1 MRQMAMKFREVQL
14 QNFRNHEAT
23 QIKCAL
29 GRNVFLGNNGEGK
42 TNILEAIS
50 YLCLTKSFY
59 ASSDA
64 TAVQI
69 GQSGFTVTA
78 QAVSD
83 IDVSYLI
90 DVSYSKEAKEKRIAV
105 NKGVVE
111 DKSSVIGMF
120 PVVVLSPENANIT
133 SGTPANRRR
142 FIDVVISQSNKSYL
156 RNLVE
161 YRRILRQRNRILFE
175 AKTGQRNTRELL
187 EPWNENLIRQ
197 GTEISLRRAK
207 FVEEFLPYLVD
218 AFVEIAGTGEEPSIG
233 YDSSIKTDS
242 ALTIEQAQ
250 ILYREGLELQRTEE
264 QKLGTTLVGPH
275 KDELVFEI
283 NGLDLKT
290 YASQGQ
296 HKTFLVALKVAEY
309 FYLRERCQE
318 TPVLLLDDVFSEL
331 DGPRSEKLL
340 SMTANL
346 GQTFITATDERRFL
360 PGTTSRNEFARY
372 YVHQGKV
379 TFAEPPAFTN

>member
-1 MRQMAMKFREVQL
+1 MTFKEVRL

-23 QIKCAL
+23 QIECAL

-59 ASSDA
+59 ASSDS

-69 GQSGFTVTA
+69 GQSGFSVTA

-83 IDVSYLI
+83 IDVSYDI
-90 DVSYSKEAKEKRIAV
+90 NVSYNKEAKEKRIAV
-105 NKGVVE
+105 NKGVVG

-120 PVVVLSPENANIT
+120 PVVVLSPENANVT
-133 SGTPANRRR
+133 SGTPADRRR

-156 RNLVE
+156 QDLIE

-175 AKTGQRNTRELL
+175 GKMGQRAPHDLL
-187 EPWNENLIRQ
+187 EPWNENLVRRGAQ
-197 GTEISLRRAK
+197 ISQRRAQ
-207 FVEEFLPYLVD
+207 FVEEFAPYLVE
-218 AFVEIAGTGEEPSIG
+218 AFVDIAGKGEEPSIG
-233 YDSSIKTDS
+233 YDSSIKTQN
-242 ALTIEQAQ
+242 ALTVEQAQ
-250 ILYREGLELQRTEE
+250 DLFRQELEQQRSEE
-264 QKLGTTLVGPH
+264 QKLGTTLIGPH
-275 KDELVFEI
+275 KDELIFEI
-283 NGLDLKT
+283 NRLNLKA

-296 HKTFLVALKVAEY
+296 HKTFLVALKVAEF

-346 GQTFITATDERRFL
+346 GQTFITATDEQRFSA
-360 PGTTSRNEFARY
+360 GTMSLNDFVKY
-372 YVHQGKV
+372 YVRQGKV
-379 TFAEPPAFTN
+379 TIAKPPVFTN

>member
-1 MRQMAMKFREVQL
+1 MTFKEVRL
-14 QNFRNHEAT
+14 KNFRNHEAT
-23 QIKCAL
+23 RIECAL

-59 ASSDA
+59 ASSDS
-64 TAVQI
+64 TAVKI
-69 GQSGFTVTA
+69 GQPGFSVTA

-83 IDVSYLI
+83 IDVSYDI
-90 DVSYSKEAKEKRIAV
+90 SVSYNKEAKEKRIAV
-105 NKGVVE
+105 NKGVVG

-120 PVVVLSPENANIT
+120 PVVVLSPENANVT
-133 SGTPANRRR
+133 SGTPADRRR

-156 RNLVE
+156 QDLIE

-175 AKTGQRNTRELL
+175 GKVGQRAPQDIL
-187 EPWNENLIRQ
+187 EPWNENMVKRGAQ
-197 GTEISLRRAK
+197 ISQRRAQ
-207 FVEEFLPYLVD
+207 FVEEFSPYLVK
-218 AFVEIAGTGEEPSIG
+218 AFVEIAGKGEEPSIG
-233 YDSSIKTDS
+233 YDSSIKTHN
-242 ALTIEQAQ
+242 ALTVEQAQ
-250 ILYREGLELQRTEE
+250 DLFRQELEQQRSEE

-275 KDELVFEI
+275 KDELIFEI
-283 NGLDLKT
+283 NGLNLKT

-296 HKTFLVALKVAEY
+296 HKTFLVALKVAEF

-331 DGPRSEKLL
+331 DGLRSEKLL

-346 GQTFITATDERRFL
+346 GQTFITATDEQRFSA
-360 PGTTSRNEFARY
+360 GTTSENDFVKH
-372 YVHQGKV
+372 YVRQGKV
-379 TFAEPPAFTN
+379 TFAKPPVFTN